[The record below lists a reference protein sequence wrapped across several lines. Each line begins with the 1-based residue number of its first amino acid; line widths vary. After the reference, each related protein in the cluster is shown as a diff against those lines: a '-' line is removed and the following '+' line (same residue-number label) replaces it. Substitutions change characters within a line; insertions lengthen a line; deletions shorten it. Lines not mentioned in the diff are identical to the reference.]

1 MGLLMNILRIL
12 ILIIVIASLILGITK
27 GNLFSLPPLSIL
39 VTLCIIVIIPTV
51 LIDGLMGKK
60 IPRLDLLRWI
70 ILLFIGIGFLG
81 SIVFNMKFGA
91 EVFVLFIPMAAVL
104 IYDLRKQ

>member
-1 MGLLMNILRIL
+1 
-12 ILIIVIASLILGITK
+12 
-27 GNLFSLPPLSIL
+27 
-39 VTLCIIVIIPTV
+39 
-51 LIDGLMGKK
+51 
-60 IPRLDLLRWI
+60 LDLLRWI